1 MCGVFGFVSYDGQGP
16 DLKALAKIAEAT
28 MARGPHAF
36 GFAWL
41 DWSGRLKM
49 FKRTGRIVDHLGL
62 LAMVADARILVGHC
76 RWATHG
82 DPKNNLNNHPHP
94 ADGGWIVHNGVV
106 SNHEE
111 LSVEYDL
118 HPVTDCDSEVL
129 GLLIAGSR
137 GTLQT
142 RCAATAN
149 VARGNLT
156 MLGVWGRPAR
166 LVAVRA
172 GNPLSVGMVRGGER
186 YYLGSLPDEL
196 PGKVS
201 ELQDR
206 TGVEFGP
213 SVLTAFNVEGEP
225 SVAGK

>member
-1 MCGVFGFVSYDGQGP
+1 MCGVFGFVSYDGTGP
-16 DLKALAKIAEAT
+16 DLRRLARVARAT

-49 FKRTGRIVDHLGL
+49 FKRTGRIADHLGL
-62 LAMVADARILVGHC
+62 LAMAAGARALVGHC

-82 DPKNNLNNHPHP
+82 DPANNLNNHPHP

-106 SNHEE
+106 ANHEE
-111 LSVEYDL
+111 LAAEYGL

-129 GLLIAGSR
+129 GLLVGLGR
-137 GTLQT
+137 GPLRE
-142 RCAATAN
+142 RCAAAAA
-149 VARGNLT
+149 VARGRLVT
-156 MLGVWGRPAR
+156 LGVWGRPAR

-196 PGKVS
+196 PGVVS
-201 ELQDR
+201 EIPDG
-206 TGVEFGP
+206 TGVEFGA
-213 SVLTAFNVEGEP
+213 SRLRAFDVEGEP
-225 SVAGK
+225 SVV